1 MSVQGSCREVSQI
14 INKAELD
21 LFAMAMRRR
30 GKVNAS
36 ARSRV
41 VKAHPHLLQT
51 LGSRH
56 RGNICEM
63 DVTLY
68 GVVKNP

>member
-1 MSVQGSCREVSQI
+1 MMSMQGSRREVSQI

-36 ARSRV
+36 PGRRV

-63 DVTLY
+63 RVILY
-68 GVVKNP
+68 SVV